1 MKEWRLNGVTTQ
13 PARPTGPTLDPFAS
27 HGPPRALVDQLP
39 ATLWTTDSV
48 LRFTSFVG
56 RGAADLGLGPNQI
69 VGTPLPRLFETASA
83 AMDAVSAHRRA
94 LHGDTVPMWLTW
106 GSQSLRALVGP
117 LRDASREIIGT
128 IGVALELRGTASRAG
143 GRPVWPAL
151 AGAAPVA

>member
-69 VGTPLPRLFETASA
+69 VGTPLPR
-83 AMDAVSAHRRA
+83 RA

-117 LRDASREIIGT
+117 LRDASGEIIGT